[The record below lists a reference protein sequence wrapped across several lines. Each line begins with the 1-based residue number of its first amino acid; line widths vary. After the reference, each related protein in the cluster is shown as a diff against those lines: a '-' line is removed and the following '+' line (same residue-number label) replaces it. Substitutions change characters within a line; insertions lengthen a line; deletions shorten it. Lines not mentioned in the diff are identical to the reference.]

1 MSLTGKQ
8 TLAFVTFVSN
18 LSLLIFTRYLN
29 GKAEG
34 KFDFQHVYVL
44 VQFVSTLVYYIVL
57 STCYKNKFKVD
68 AEENARIEEA
78 ARMLVEV
85 SNAERGESRA
95 DSLARQAQYGHRA
108 GSNREVPLSE
118 SDILWFSKRTK
129 VFCLETFNAGNP
141 D

>member
-1 MSLTGKQ
+1 MTGKQ
-8 TLAFVTFVSN
+8 TLAFLTFVSN

-29 GKAEG
+29 GRAEG

-44 VQFVSTLVYYIVL
+44 VQFVSTLVYYLVL

-68 AEENARIEEA
+68 AEENARMEEA

-95 DSLARQAQYGHRA
+95 DSLAR
-108 GSNREVPLSE
+108 
-118 SDILWFSKRTK
+118 
-129 VFCLETFNAGNP
+129 
-141 D
+141 